1 MDKSF
6 WRISMIISNDKALEL
21 NMGKF
26 TAKDLTY
33 WKHSIIL
40 SDIENCI
47 TKDLYIFN
55 TDKNINE
62 FLKEYD
68 LITKMKIKYILIKN
82 KFTKLTKFTIE

>member
-1 MDKSF
+1 
-6 WRISMIISNDKALEL
+6 MIISNDKALEL

-26 TAKDLTY
+26 TAKRLTHLHHY
-33 WKHSIIL
+33 IIL

-55 TDKNINE
+55 SDKNINE

-82 KFTKLTKFTIE
+82 KFTNLTKFTLE